1 MRRVTIGVLFLAML
15 AMPVYAQRGG
25 GQGAQQPTPEEIQQ
39 KKEAEAI
46 DQQYKSTLRRMNQ
59 DVTPVRTDPWAN
71 MRAPSDGKR

>member
-1 MRRVTIGVLFLAML
+1 MGVLFLAML
-15 AMPVYAQRGG
+15 ATPVHAQQG
-25 GQGAQQPTPEEIQQ
+25 GQGARQPTPEEIQQ

-71 MRAPSDGKR
+71 MRGPSEGKR